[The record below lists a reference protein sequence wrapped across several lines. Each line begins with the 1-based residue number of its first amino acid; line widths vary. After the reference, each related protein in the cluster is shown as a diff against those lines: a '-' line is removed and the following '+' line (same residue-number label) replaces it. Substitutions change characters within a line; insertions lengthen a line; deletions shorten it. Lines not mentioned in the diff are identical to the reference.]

1 MSGIVYIFCEYE
13 DLIFFVYFLELVGN
27 FDEIFKGEWEECVRI
42 DKNF

>member
-1 MSGIVYIFCEYE
+1 MVYNFLWVWSY
-13 DLIFFVYFLELVGN
+13 LIFFVYFLELVGN

>member
-1 MSGIVYIFCEYE
+1 MVCNFLWVWSY
-13 DLIFFVYFLELVGN
+13 LIFFVYFLELVGN